1 MTEKEKAPL
10 AERLARLVLRE
21 ALSGITR
28 PAEKLAKRIAR
39 AVGLVLAGIVISVLG
54 VAFLAVGAVKWLTL
68 LMPGWLAWLM
78 VGIILFLVGVA
89 LTLITYA
96 SGRS

>member
-1 MTEKEKAPL
+1 MPEKEMPSL

-39 AVGLVLAGIVISVLG
+39 SVGLVLGGIVIAVLG
-54 VAFLAVGAVKWLTL
+54 VAFLAVGAVKWLTM
-68 LMPGWLAWLM
+68 LMPGWLAWLI
-78 VGIILFLVGVA
+78 VGIILFLLGVT
-89 LTLITYA
+89 LTLTSFA